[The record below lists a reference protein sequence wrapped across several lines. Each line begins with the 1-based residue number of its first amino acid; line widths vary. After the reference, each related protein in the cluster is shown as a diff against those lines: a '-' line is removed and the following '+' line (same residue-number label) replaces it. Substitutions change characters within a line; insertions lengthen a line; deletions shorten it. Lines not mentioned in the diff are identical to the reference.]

1 MMDDADFRLLAHLF
15 RDPFASY
22 RELGQELALSGP
34 AARNRLERLA
44 ESGVLRGFQ
53 VLPSAEVMGRTHVM
67 WEYPEPRERPESSKV
82 LTIEDVAWAVEWH
95 DNSWTVHAFVRRPRE
110 RPPATLDALMGAP
123 GRAAHPLAETDP
135 GVADPDAVLSPLDW
149 RLIAALA
156 TEPRAT
162 AVRLAQESGLSPKS
176 VRARRAAL
184 VERGRLQVIPR
195 VAYAASRGVILFD
208 LLVMLSR
215 PADEPSIRRM
225 IPTGVLLRANRSP
238 PSGFFFCRA
247 DSVHAISDLERRVA
261 GLPGVSRVV
270 SRFPKSREY
279 AGDRI
284 RAWVD
289 AKNEE
294 WAQARRPRPV
304 PPATQG

>member
-135 GVADPDAVLSPLDW
+135 GDADPDAVLSPLDW

-184 VERGRLQVIPR
+184 VEGTGGARRDMAGVPGRKGELPHQSSPASGVARDAPVALGVGALQVGIGHQAGAP
-195 VAYAASRGVILFD
+195 VTGTGHVDHVQVPVPDHPVQVGV
-208 LLVMLSR
+208 
-215 PADEPSIRRM
+215 DE
-225 IPTGVLLRANRSP
+225 V
-238 PSGFFFCRA
+238 
-247 DSVHAISDLERRVA
+247 E
-261 GLPGVSRVV
+261 
-270 SRFPKSREY
+270 
-279 AGDRI
+279 
-284 RAWVD
+284 
-289 AKNEE
+289 
-294 WAQARRPRPV
+294 ARRRPPV
-304 PPATQG
+304 PE